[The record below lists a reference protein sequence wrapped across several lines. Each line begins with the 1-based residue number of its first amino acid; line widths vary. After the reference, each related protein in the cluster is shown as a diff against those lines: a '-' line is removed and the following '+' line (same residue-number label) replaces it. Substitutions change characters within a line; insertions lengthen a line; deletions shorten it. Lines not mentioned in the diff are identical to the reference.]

1 MVIHTER
8 SISTVPL
15 CNSHRNTLRLLKRR
29 DGTHHDDVV
38 SVSQV
43 FPEVSVPRTDGRGDL
58 LFCYLFSTLGDL
70 KFFLPVTDAVFQAE
84 M

>member
-8 SISTVPL
+8 SISAVL
-15 CNSHRNTLRLLKRR
+15 NSHRKPALRLLKRR
-29 DGTHHDDVV
+29 DGTHHDDDVG
-38 SVSQV
+38 VSQV
-43 FPEVSVPRTDGRGDL
+43 FPEVLVGRTDGRGDL
-58 LFCYLFSTLGDL
+58 FSPQTLGEL